1 MSPAVNDLSSDT
13 LSPTKDNGVLGK
25 LTNPVVN
32 LLPVQQET
40 VCKLA
45 SVLNKIS
52 VLQAASP
59 VFTMLS
65 LSRWKFFSWEALHN
79 PFSWQRLFSSQSVP
93 YLKTFPTFL
102 LGKPLGVVEKDYSFV
117 SFFNN
122 IFARCWGPQLREPRV
137 WFYNYNHAAKVM
149 VTIWAILVGFANH
162 YFLAFSNSIY
172 ILLNNWNTYG
182 QTGAELFCRMLGS
195 WVYPWYLGRVKSC
208 SGR

>member
-59 VFTMLS
+59 VFTTLS
-65 LSRWKFFSWEALHN
+65 LSR
-79 PFSWQRLFSSQSVP
+79 
-93 YLKTFPTFL
+93 
-102 LGKPLGVVEKDYSFV
+102 
-117 SFFNN
+117 
-122 IFARCWGPQLREPRV
+122 
-137 WFYNYNHAAKVM
+137 
-149 VTIWAILVGFANH
+149 
-162 YFLAFSNSIY
+162 
-172 ILLNNWNTYG
+172 
-182 QTGAELFCRMLGS
+182 
-195 WVYPWYLGRVKSC
+195 
-208 SGR
+208 

>member
-1 MSPAVNDLSSDT
+1 MSCKPLLQCSQPCLFPGENFSPEKPCTIHSLDRDCFHPNQFPTLKLS
-13 LSPTKDNGVLGK
+13 
-25 LTNPVVN
+25 
-32 LLPVQQET
+32 
-40 VCKLA
+40 
-45 SVLNKIS
+45 
-52 VLQAASP
+52 
-59 VFTMLS
+59 
-65 LSRWKFFSWEALHN
+65 
-79 PFSWQRLFSSQSVP
+79 
-93 YLKTFPTFL
+93 PTFL

-122 IFARCWGPQLREPRV
+122 ILVRCWGPQLREPRV

-162 YFLAFSNSIY
+162 YFLVFPNSIY

-208 SGR
+208 RER